1 MISWKGDEEPAPTPE
16 QLAAY
21 ADGELD
27 GRPEWEPLRRRIEAW
42 LARHPEAADDL
53 EAQRRLRR
61 LCRATTPPEPSEAA
75 WSHVLARL
83 QQLPRTPAGGAPG
96 RPGYGLRF
104 AAWAVAALAATA
116 AAVWLSL
123 ALLRPAGGPELV
135 RQAPRGPERRE
146 VPFKVPRPVPVEV
159 EPFAVATGDEV
170 EVLSIKGA
178 DTSTLVVGELP
189 FSGPMVL
196 VQAGEVEVQ
205 RVERDVRMGSTGPPM
220 VWMPLEGD
228 RNEPE

>member
-1 MISWKGDEEPAPTPE
+1 MISRKGDDEPAPTPE

-27 GRPEWEPLRRRIEAW
+27 GRPECEPLRRHVEAW

-53 EAQRRLRR
+53 QAQRRLTR
-61 LCRATTPPEPSEAA
+61 LCRATPPPEPSEAA
-75 WSHVLARL
+75 WGHVLARL
-83 QQLPRTPAGGAPG
+83 ERVPLTPDGGAPG

-104 AAWAVAALAATA
+104 VAWAAALAATA
-116 AAVWLSL
+116 AAVWLAL
-123 ALLRPAGGPELV
+123 ALLLPGDGPKLA
-135 RQAPRGPERRE
+135 RQAPRGPERRQA
-146 VPFKVPRPVPVEV
+146 PFKAPRVVPAEV

-170 EVLSIKGA
+170 EILSIKGA

-189 FSGPMVL
+189 LSGPVVL

-205 RVERDVRMGSTGPPM
+205 RVEREVRMGSTGPPM
-220 VWMPLEGD
+220 VWAPLASE
-228 RNEPE
+228 RTEPD

>member
-27 GRPEWEPLRRRIEAW
+27 GRPEGEPLRRHIEAW

-53 EAQRRLRR
+53 QAQRRLRR
-61 LCRATTPPEPSEAA
+61 LCQATTPAEPSEAA
-75 WSHVLARL
+75 WNHVLARL
-83 QQLPRTPAGGAPG
+83 EQLPPAPARGALG

-116 AAVWLSL
+116 AAVWLAL
-123 ALLRPAGGPELV
+123 ALFGPWGGPELA
-135 RQAPRGPERRE
+135 RRAPRGPERRE
-146 VPFKVPRPVPVEV
+146 GPLKAPRPLPAEV

-189 FSGPMVL
+189 LSGPMVL

-205 RVERDVRMGSTGPPM
+205 RLEREVRMGSTGPPM
-220 VWMPLEGD
+220 VWMPLEGE
-228 RNEPE
+228 RNEPD